1 MLGVADVV
9 DEDFE
14 CLGLDGFPDV
24 MKHGEVEYS
33 LYYHAKQGERDDG
46 VTLGVHVDQ
55 LPKLPEWLPGW
66 GVDGNLR
73 ERAEILLRSLPKDYR
88 RICQPIGPVA
98 EGFAALWSFAPKD
111 RPIFLALSCPLRM
124 YTHLAMWHQVQNNK
138 INVVRTG
145 QALGNLYSAHRRAE
159 LSGIWKSRFISL
171 TLQVGPHKYP
181 VERKQGAPEL
191 VISRSCA
198 IGVARQGV

>member
-1 MLGVADVV
+1 
-9 DEDFE
+9 
-14 CLGLDGFPDV
+14 

-88 RICQPIGPVA
+88 RICQPIGAVA

-111 RPIFLALSCPLRM
+111 RPIFLALAEYARE
-124 YTHLAMWHQVQNNK
+124 
-138 INVVRTG
+138 RTG
-145 QALGNLYSAHRRAE
+145 AQVPVSEYVRGKRMRIILRPIQKRCY
-159 LSGIWKSRFISL
+159 FI
-171 TLQVGPHKYP
+171 Q
-181 VERKQGAPEL
+181 
-191 VISRSCA
+191 
-198 IGVARQGV
+198 